1 MGHYE
6 EQFNQ
11 YDKKIEA
18 QNLRTTKAEFKKAAE
33 KLLKKENINDLRF
46 VINVINNIKDMK
58 AFFRILE
65 KL

>member
-11 YDKKIEA
+11 YDKEIEA

-33 KLLKKENINDLRF
+33 RLLEKANIDDLRF
-46 VINVINNIKDMK
+46 VINVIDNIKDMK
-58 AFFRILE
+58 AFFRVLK